1 MRDMLRISRT
11 SEESTRESV
20 RLVLDGQITG
30 RWVAELRRA
39 CLDILDDGS
48 LDVTR
53 LELDLSGVSFLDADG
68 LSLFRDLA
76 GRGVLFTNC
85 SPFTTEL
92 LKGVGRC

>member
-1 MRDMLRISRT
+1 MLRISRT
-11 SEESTRESV
+11 ADEPTREPV
-20 RLVLDGQITG
+20 KLVLDGQVAG

-48 LDVTR
+48 LDMIR

-68 LSLFRDLA
+68 LALFRDLA

-85 SPFTTEL
+85 SPFTAEL
-92 LKGVGRC
+92 LKGVSRC